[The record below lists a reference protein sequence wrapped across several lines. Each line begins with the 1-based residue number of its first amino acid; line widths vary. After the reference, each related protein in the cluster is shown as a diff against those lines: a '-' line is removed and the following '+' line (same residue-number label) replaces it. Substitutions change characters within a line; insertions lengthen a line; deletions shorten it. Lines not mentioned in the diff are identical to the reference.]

1 MEELLPDLPAL
12 APGLGVL
19 GLLGWL
25 LVRVMRQSSNDR
37 STYQADLAALRR
49 HHAETLAAQAT
60 RHDGQIAEL
69 RQHQGEQIADLR
81 GQVKVLREELA
92 ELRAELETTRRARW
106 RAEDAAARY
115 RRQLGIAPEEAT
127 DV

>member
-25 LVRVMRQSSNDR
+25 LVRVMRQSSSDR
-37 STYQADLAALRR
+37 STYQTDLAALRKY
-49 HHAETLAAQAT
+49 HSEALAAQAT

-69 RQHQGEQIADLR
+69 RQHQGEQMADLR
-81 GQVKVLREELA
+81 GQVRVLREELA
-92 ELRAELETTRRARW
+92 ELRTELDQQRRARW

-115 RRQLGIAPEEAT
+115 RRQLGLAPEEAI
-127 DV
+127 DG